1 MKNLFKSIFSMS
13 IIPIFLGMIS
23 MLIWGSIQWAS
34 ISESLNISKINI
46 KGNTLI
52 SENEYYRLVQDIKSQ
67 PIFSIDP
74 ASLATKIEDHS
85 HVKSAKISRKFPNEI
100 MIEITERKPLAI
112 LNNKTPLLL
121 DTEGLLIPLRGSFGD
136 YNIPVLS
143 HMVKNNT
150 PISGMRRL
158 TSKSIMTAQNILHF
172 LAIKFPS
179 LYENISE
186 LRLNQQDDFEFIL
199 LQQPTKVILGKEDL
213 KRKLFVLM
221 RFNNQLLLY
230 QKQITDFKK
239 LDLRYDR
246 QVIAQDWT

>member
-1 MKNLFKSIFSMS
+1 
-13 IIPIFLGMIS
+13 
-23 MLIWGSIQWAS
+23 MLIWVSIQWAS
-34 ISESLNISKINI
+34 ISDSLNISNINI
-46 KGNTLI
+46 TGNTLI
-52 SENEYYRLVQDIKSQ
+52 SENEYYQLTENIHSQ
-67 PIFSIDP
+67 SILSIDP
-74 ASLATKIEDHS
+74 VSLATTIENHS

-112 LNNKTPLLL
+112 LNTKTPLFL

-143 HMVKNNT
+143 HMIKNDT
-150 PISGMRRL
+150 QISGIRKL
-158 TSKSIMTAQNILHF
+158 TSKSIMTAQYILHYMV
-172 LAIKFPS
+172 KNFPT

-186 LRLNQQDDFEFIL
+186 LRLNQQEDFEFIL
-199 LQQPTKVILGKEDL
+199 LHQPTKVILGKDDL

-221 RFNNQLLLY
+221 RFNNQLILH

-246 QVIAQDWT
+246 QVIVQEWT